1 MKNIYNYPLKTL
13 NTFRV
18 NGIVKRFVEID
29 TLDNVDYLFDEKLFK
44 GKFLIIG
51 EGSNMLFTD
60 DFEGTIIRI
69 ATKGIKK
76 IKETE
81 EHVWLKVE
89 AGETWEDFVNYCIS
103 NQYFGV
109 ENLIGIP
116 GWVGSAPVQNIGA
129 YGVEVKDVIE
139 KVEGVFI
146 ANKEKFIFSSHD
158 CKFGYRDSVFKNK
171 FKNSVI
177 ITSVIFKLSKKEY
190 YTLTYKALHDYL
202 QNDSSTI
209 SLSAVAKAVLDI
221 RNSKLPDIQKI
232 GSAGSFF
239 KNPIISPKKA
249 EELSLNYPNLSYIPT
264 EDKKIKLSAA
274 QLIDSC
280 GCKAWRQGD
289 IKVYDKQPLVIIN
302 EGNATGAAIANFAQ
316 QIQEA
321 VKNKYNVILEPEVN
335 II

>member
-116 GWVGSAPVQNIGA
+116 GWVGSASVQNIGA

-146 ANKEKFIFSSHD
+146 ANKKKFIFSSHD

-264 EDKKIKLSAA
+264 E
-274 QLIDSC
+274 
-280 GCKAWRQGD
+280 
-289 IKVYDKQPLVIIN
+289 
-302 EGNATGAAIANFAQ
+302 
-316 QIQEA
+316 
-321 VKNKYNVILEPEVN
+321 
-335 II
+335 

>member
-81 EHVWLKVE
+81 EYVWLKVE

-146 ANKEKFIFSSHD
+146 ANKKKFIFSSHD

-280 GCKAWRQGD
+280 GCKAWRQGGV
-289 IKVYDKQPLVIIN
+289 KVYDKQPLVIIN
-302 EGNATGAAIANFAQ
+302 EGNATGAEIANFAQ
-316 QIQEA
+316 QIQET